1 MAHPVVVL
9 DADVLVP
16 IVACDFLL
24 TSFESGLFEP
34 WRPPRWDV
42 RANRFWCATG
52 RCRRRGSGHRWL
64 RRRCRV
70 RAVDRSHA
78 DL

>member
-34 WRPPRWDV
+34 
-42 RANRFWCATG
+42 
-52 RCRRRGSGHRWL
+52 
-64 RRRCRV
+64 
-70 RAVDRSHA
+70 
-78 DL
+78 